1 MSAMTDEEAMRR
13 AIALARSHVGL
24 TAENPSVGCVI
35 VNDGAVVG
43 EGVTGEGGRPHAE
56 EVALAA
62 AGARARGGAASVTM
76 EPCAR
81 RSAGGTSCSER
92 LIAAGVAR
100 VAYACADPSVFAAGN
115 GARRLQAAGIVT
127 DQGLLQA
134 EAAPLYAGYSP
145 AGPSESR
152 R

>member
-1 MSAMTDEEAMRR
+1 MAVMTDEEAMRR
-13 AIALARSHVGL
+13 AVALARAHVGL

-35 VNDGAVVG
+35 VKDGEIVG
-43 EGVTGEGGRPHAE
+43 EGVTGQGGRPHAE
-56 EVALAA
+56 EAALAV
-62 AGARARGGAASVTM
+62 AGGRARGAVAYVTL
-76 EPCAR
+76 EPCAQ

-100 VAYACADPSVFAAGN
+100 VVFACADPSVFAAGK
-115 GARRLQAAGIVT
+115 GAERLRVAGVVT
-127 DQGLLQA
+127 HQGLLQA

-145 AGPSESR
+145 AKPAESR